1 MFEKVNFGLQD
12 INSVKRTKTL
22 KNSRE
27 ALKEGCGLYAIA
39 SDTTE
44 KPGEEEHSL
53 AKSKRKRV
61 LNLTLEEPNS
71 FWNKVPGI

>member
-44 KPGEEEHSL
+44 TRGRGTFPCQEQEEEGFGL
-53 AKSKRKRV
+53 D
-61 LNLTLEEPNS
+61 T
-71 FWNKVPGI
+71 GGTQ

>member
-27 ALKEGCGLYAIA
+27 AVKERCGLYTIA
-39 SDTTE
+39 SNTAETRGRGTFPCQE
-44 KPGEEEHSL
+44 QEEEGFGL
-53 AKSKRKRV
+53 D
-61 LNLTLEEPNS
+61 T
-71 FWNKVPGI
+71 GGTQ

>member
-27 ALKEGCGLYAIA
+27 AVKERCGLYTIA
-39 SDTTE
+39 SNTAETRGRGTF
-44 KPGEEEHSL
+44 PCQGQEEEGFGL
-53 AKSKRKRV
+53 DTGR
-61 LNLTLEEPNS
+61 TQ
-71 FWNKVPGI
+71 